1 MQILRVISQPEAP
14 RVTLKGV
21 SSTKN
26 TMRQPLAGSENR
38 RTMTLNLFSRT
49 FLGASLALPLTLA
62 AQDHAS
68 LTTNLYLVNAKS
80 GSSSSTDA
88 RPDSLPQAPSA
99 IPPSDSS
106 RTVGGTVIPRATDG
120 ALALSLDD
128 AIAFGMKN
136 NYQLEALRSEDRQV
150 RGAILTAE
158 NALLPS
164 LTASA
169 RTATQEI
176 NLAAM
181 GFKPASLAAFG
192 LPAGSIHTIVKVD
205 TTAAQLN
212 LDQTV
217 FNVPTYYL
225 FRASQKAAQ
234 ATNLGVLN
242 GRGSVT
248 LAIGSAYLK
257 ALADTAQIADAQAL
271 LKADEV
277 AYNQAKLSHD
287 AGVSPNIDVLRT
299 QVQFQQQQ
307 QALISAENTFAKDKI
322 ALNRL
327 MGLPAGQELNLTDTV
342 PYADLA
348 ELPLADAL
356 SLAYTRRKDLL
367 MLEAE
372 VKATEVQRKASRY
385 EYMPTV
391 AVNGYYGVLGE
402 TRGLYHGVFNAQ
414 GTLKIPIFKEAQF
427 RGEREVADAQLIS
440 LRQQI
445 QSLHVT
451 IEQQIRSAMLDVE
464 STAQQVKVAQ
474 SNEALAKEELDEVTQ
489 RFKAGVDDSLP
500 VVRAQATLADAQ
512 NRLISTTFQ
521 NNQAKLQLARNTG
534 VVETQYRQYLNR

>member
-1 MQILRVISQPEAP
+1 VGAQI
-14 RVTLKGV
+14 
-21 SSTKN
+21 
-26 TMRQPLAGSENR
+26 R
-38 RTMTLNLFSRT
+38 RTMNLNPISRI
-49 FLGASLALPLTLA
+49 FFAASLVLPLTLS
-62 AQDHAS
+62 AQDHAPVA
-68 LTTNLYLVNAKS
+68 TNLYLANA
-80 GSSSSTDA
+80 SSSSSLE
-88 RPDSLPQAPSA
+88 SLPQAPSA

-106 RTVGGTVIPRATDG
+106 RTLGGTVIPRATDG
-120 ALALSLDD
+120 PLALSLDD
-128 AIAFGMKN
+128 AISFGMKN

-150 RGAILTAE
+150 RGTILTAE

-169 RTATQEI
+169 RTETQEI
-176 NLAAM
+176 NLAAL

-192 LPAGSIHTIVKVD
+192 FPPDTIHTIVKVD
-205 TTAAQLN
+205 TTAAQVN
-212 LDQTV
+212 LEQTI
-217 FNVPTYYL
+217 FNVPNYYL
-225 FRASQKAAQ
+225 YRAAQKAAD
-234 ATNLGVLN
+234 ATSLGVLN
-242 GRGSVT
+242 GRGAVT
-248 LAIGSAYLK
+248 LAIGTTYLK
-257 ALADTAQIADAQAL
+257 TLADTAQIEDAKAL

-277 AYNQAKLSHD
+277 AYNQARLSHE

-299 QVQFQQQQ
+299 RVQFQQQQ
-307 QALISAENTFAKDKI
+307 QAVISAENAFAKDKI
-322 ALNRL
+322 SLNRL
-327 MGLPAGQELNLTDTV
+327 MGLPAGQELNLTDTI

-356 SLAYTRRKDLL
+356 ALAYTRRKDLL

-372 VKATEVQRKASRY
+372 VKATEIQRKASRY

-391 AVNGYYGVLGE
+391 AVNGFYGVLGE

-451 IEQQIRSAMLDVE
+451 IEQQIRSAQLDVE
-464 STAQQVKVAQ
+464 STSQQVKVAQ
-474 SNEALAKEELDEVTQ
+474 SNEALAKEQLDEVND

-521 NNQAKLQLARNTG
+521 NNQAKLNLARNTG
-534 VVETQYRQYLNR
+534 VVETQYKQYLNR